1 MRNTLFPLLARAAV
15 PLYYRRV
22 KRFLADARRA
32 RAIQRRVVVGQG
44 SQACRERIRP
54 RPRFLLH
61 PFGGRLSPPGARC
74 RLRLLPPVHRA
85 CETWRT
91 WRNVRARD
99 ERLDVRPDVG
109 DHQRSRNSSPS
120 PASSSTNIA
129 AAGSSGRK
137 ELLRSH
143 RPGTQ
148 RTLQLTSDW
157 KQFYTEG
164 GIPCGNISGLAAE
177 SAPAILHYAYATPLP
192 VTKILNPAAKH
203 YTTLRLA
210 MAYPRVGII
219 ITANPSTL
227 LELARAADA
236 HRESLVRDIFDGTLS
251 RNVDVSAP
259 VREALRP
266 WTVRRN
272 PDRARQLEQIIRRT
286 GTLYPK
292 DFWAS
297 LSLLAIWLGGS
308 ANVYLPRLK
317 QYYGDTVL
325 RDHGLSASEG
335 RMTIPLA
342 DGSSSGVLEFV
353 NHYFE
358 FIPEEER
365 DADRPVVLQAHELE
379 AGRCYFILLTTS
391 GGLYRYDIH
400 DVVRCVGYEGEAP
413 VLEFLNKGTHYS
425 STTGEKLSEFQV
437 VAAVKKGFAELGL
450 PLEHFTLA
458 PVMQERPNYVL
469 LVEADACGGNAQQ
482 LAERIEM
489 HLCQMNC
496 EYAEKVRTS
505 RLKPLVVQEITS
517 GTWRLFRQQRIA
529 VRGNLE
535 EYKHPCLVNDLQ
547 FIDQVGKLS
556 AAASAGAKETR

>member
-1 MRNTLFPLLARAAV
+1 M
-15 PLYYRRV
+15 
-22 KRFLADARRA
+22 
-32 RAIQRRVVVGQG
+32 
-44 SQACRERIRP
+44 
-54 RPRFLLH
+54 
-61 PFGGRLSPPGARC
+61 
-74 RLRLLPPVHRA
+74 
-85 CETWRT
+85 
-91 WRNVRARD
+91 
-99 ERLDVRPDVG
+99 
-109 DHQRSRNSSPS
+109 
-120 PASSSTNIA
+120 
-129 AAGSSGRK
+129 
-137 ELLRSH
+137 
-143 RPGTQ
+143 
-148 RTLQLTSDW
+148 
-157 KQFYTEG
+157 
-164 GIPCGNISGLAAE
+164 
-177 SAPAILHYAYATPLP
+177 HYAYATPLP

-529 VRGNLE
+529 ARGNLE